1 VLTPPDRFYKLW
13 LPMTTFE
20 KSRSGSRLK
29 RSCAPLLITLLATT
43 ACTTTPE
50 IRPEPPVAAVAPA
63 PPPVREDERDR
74 LLAQMQLKLLARD
87 AANLRLQA
95 ELDEVR
101 QRLDDAVLEI
111 VRSKAKLGSL
121 GSRAEAATALSES
134 ELLLKSLRRE
144 RGVSAG
150 EIAAAEK
157 MLGLANKEFKDGNF
171 GGAFYLAS
179 NARTSLGLV
188 ASRVK
193 GAAPS
198 AAESSAESKF
208 ALPLRLQ
215 FVVRA
220 NVRDAPRTDS
230 KVLRVADKGAA
241 ALGIAH
247 RDRWVLVEF
256 PDGLRGWSFHDQ
268 LGAR

>member
-1 VLTPPDRFYKLW
+1 MKNNTNLLPPRRPERPIAL
-13 LPMTTFE
+13 
-20 KSRSGSRLK
+20 
-29 RSCAPLLITLLATT
+29 LLAATVMT
-43 ACTTTPE
+43 AACTPLPE
-50 IRPEPPVAAVAPA
+50 VRPSEPLKVANTAPA
-63 PPPVREDERDR
+63 PSAAPDRKSEREEQ
-74 LLAQMQLKLLARD
+74 LEHVLAQVQLKLLARE
-87 AANLRLQA
+87 AANLRLQS

-111 VRSKAKLGSL
+111 VRSKTKQGSL

-134 ELLLKSLRRE
+134 ELMLKSLRRD
-144 RGVSAG
+144 RNVSAG

-157 MLGLANKEFKDGNF
+157 MLGLANKEFREGNF

-188 ASRVK
+188 ASRAK
-193 GAAPS
+193 GASPS
-198 AAESSAESKF
+198 AADSSAEAKF

-215 FVVRA
+215 FLVRA

-230 KVLRVADKGAA
+230 RILRVADKGVPAV
-241 ALGIAH
+241 GVAH

-256 PDGLRGWSFHDQ
+256 PDGLRGWSFYDQ
-268 LGAR
+268 VTAR